1 MASGITTQWEDLH
14 VKAGNWEARE
24 KKPTGAEI
32 FKGQLEFAETYDRM
46 EEKNLE
52 QLDELEDDFEDEFL
66 KEYRE
71 KRMAD
76 LKEKAGSNKYGKV
89 IEINKQEWT
98 HQITEAEKGV
108 WALVVL
114 YQDQ

>member
-1 MASGITTQWEDLH
+1 
-14 VKAGNWEARE
+14 
-24 KKPTGAEI
+24 
-32 FKGQLEFAETYDRM
+32 
-46 EEKNLE
+46 
-52 QLDELEDDFEDEFL
+52 
-66 KEYRE
+66 
-71 KRMAD
+71 MAD

-114 YQDQ
+114 YQD